1 MPTIREMREATCAS
15 IMTGTRMVTGRAIK
29 DAIRNRGTAERAAV
43 TGEVT
48 DEMLK
53 VWILK
58 SRPWLVLPEKEYLL
72 LLS

>member
-1 MPTIREMREATCAS
+1 MPTIREMREATCAG
-15 IMTGTRMVTGRAIK
+15 IMTDTMVTGRAIE

-43 TGEVT
+43 TEEVT